1 MIDIFIQILWI
12 IATIMIFVCGFYFSF
27 KLNFV
32 HLNLKQMLKAIFK
45 KSDSKDGISSFQA
58 LAMSLAG
65 RIGVGSLAGIA
76 LAIYLGGP
84 GVIFWIWFTSFFCA
98 SNAFA
103 ESVLAVVFRKH
114 DTRKYL

>member
-1 MIDIFIQILWI
+1 MIEIFIQVLWI
-12 IATIMIFVCGFYFSF
+12 IATIMIFICGFYFSF

-32 HLNLKQMLKAIFK
+32 HLNLKQMIKVIFE
-45 KSDSKDGISSFQA
+45 KSSKKDGISSFQA
-58 LAMSLAG
+58 LTMSLAG

-98 SNAFA
+98 TNAFA